1 VVSRRGGREFAMQT
15 LYASEIG
22 GGTLEEAADT
32 LTTSGETI
40 TRESRD
46 YGLRL
51 ARTTHRRSEEI
62 DGLIS
67 GISANWDLDRLA
79 VLDRII
85 LRLAIAELLTESD
98 VPTKVCINEAVEIAK
113 KFSTENSSRFVN
125 GLLDAVAKKLSGITE
140 NPKPNED
147 SKNG

>member
-1 VVSRRGGREFAMQT
+1 MVSRRGGREFAMQT

-22 GGTLEEAADT
+22 GGTLEQAADT
-32 LTTSGETI
+32 LTTSGEPVASDAQ
-40 TRESRD
+40 E

-51 ARTTHRRSEEI
+51 ARAARGRSEEI

-67 GISANWDLDRLA
+67 GNSQNWNLDRLA

-85 LRLAIAELLTESD
+85 LRLAIAELLTEAS

-125 GLLDAVAKKLSGITE
+125 GLLDAVAKKLSGLTDTP
-140 NPKPNED
+140 NQNED
-147 SKNG
+147 PKNG